1 MQVFV
6 DDDDDGY
13 LRWLHENP
21 SGYVVNADRPPNAS
35 YLRLHRAH
43 CRTISGEPASGRAW
57 TLTSTKACGAHGEL
71 EAWAKEAL
79 GGPATPCSTCM

>member
-6 DDDDDGY
+6 DDDDGY

-35 YLRLHRAH
+35 YLRLHRAN
-43 CRTISGEPASGRAW
+43 CRTISGEPATGRAW
-57 TLTSTKACGAHGEL
+57 TATSTKACGSRSDLESWARGVGGE
-71 EAWAKEAL
+71 ASAC
-79 GGPATPCSTCM
+79 PTCM